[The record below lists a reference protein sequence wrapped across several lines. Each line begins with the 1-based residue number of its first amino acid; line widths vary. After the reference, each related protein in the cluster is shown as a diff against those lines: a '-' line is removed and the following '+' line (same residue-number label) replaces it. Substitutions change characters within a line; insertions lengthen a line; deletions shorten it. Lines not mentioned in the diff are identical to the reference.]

1 MIRVISMNERI
12 RTVLMNLRGQIVIPE
27 EMRENLKMK
36 PKEALILIEKGNELI
51 LKKESDVAKKIL
63 EEDNAWA
70 ILSLESL
77 KKAWGKEDAV
87 WDKIAREETQ

>member
-1 MIRVISMNERI
+1 MNERI
-12 RTVLMNLRGQIVIPE
+12 RTVLMNPRGQIVIPE

-36 PKEALILIEKGNELI
+36 PKEALILIEKGDELI

-70 ILSLESL
+70 VLSLEAL
-77 KKAWGKEDAV
+77 RKAWSKEDAI
-87 WDKIAREETQ
+87 WDKIAGGETR

>member
-1 MIRVISMNERI
+1 MNERI
-12 RTVLMNLRGQIVIPE
+12 RTVLMNPRGQIVIPE
-27 EMRENLKMK
+27 DVRQNLKMK

-51 LKKESDVAKKIL
+51 LKKESDVVKTIL

-70 ILSLESL
+70 ILSFDAL

-87 WDKIAREETQ
+87 WDKIACEEAQ